1 MDKKQKSALTAC
13 VAALVMT
20 AMLTGCGVT
29 DRIGKRADDT
39 WMGDMFYSDNEKVIL
54 NTYAGNQLNL
64 DASGKALSVVLH
76 IYQLS
81 SLERFAAVS
90 ADDLSAAPQQ
100 ALGNT
105 LIEEREIVL
114 LPDMGQTDIWP
125 LNKATRYVGV
135 AGFFRSDE
143 DSQWKI
149 AFDANSLRQDG
160 IWFSSDGVGVLA
172 DFYSVQAVRGVD
184 VLNVPETQD
193 PLAEPNTPTT
203 PAIPKPVSD
212 IAQKQAT
219 DMANGAVKK
228 TADTKM
234 NSLLEGAK

>member
-1 MDKKQKSALTAC
+1 MDKIQKPALAAC
-13 VAALVMT
+13 VAAVLMT
-20 AMLTGCGVT
+20 LILTGCGVT

-64 DASGKALSVVLH
+64 DASGKPLSLVLH
-76 IYQLS
+76 VYQLS
-81 SLERFAAVS
+81 ALERFAAVS
-90 ADDLSAAPQQ
+90 ADDLSAAPKQ

-105 LIEEREIVL
+105 LIDEREIVL
-114 LPDMGQTDIWP
+114 LPGMGQTDTWP

-149 AFDANSLRQDG
+149 AFDANSLRKDG
-160 IWFSSDGVGVLA
+160 IWFSSDGVRVLA
-172 DFYSVQAVRGVD
+172 DFYSVQAVGGVD
-184 VLNVPETQD
+184 VLNTPKSG
-193 PLAEPNTPTT
+193 EPSTAANTPQA
-203 PAIPKPVSD
+203 PIIPKPVSD
-212 IAQKQAT
+212 MARKQAT

-228 TADTKM
+228 AADTKM

>member
-1 MDKKQKSALTAC
+1 MDKKQKPALAIG

-54 NTYAGNQLNL
+54 STYAGNQLNL
-64 DASGKALSVVLH
+64 DANGKPLSVVLH
-76 IYQLS
+76 VYQLS

-90 ADDLSAAPQQ
+90 ADDLSAAPQK

-114 LPDMGQTDIWP
+114 LPGMGQTDTWP
-125 LNKATRYVGV
+125 LNKAARYVAV

-149 AFDANSLRQDG
+149 AFDANSLRKDG
-160 IWFSSDGVGVLA
+160 IWFSSDGVRVLA
-172 DFYSVQAVRGVD
+172 DFYSVQAVRGMD
-184 VLNVPETQD
+184 VLNTPKGQ
-193 PLAEPNTPTT
+193 EPAAVANP
-203 PAIPKPVSD
+203 PAAPVIPKPISD
-212 IAQKQAT
+212 MAQQQAT
-219 DMANGAVKK
+219 DMASGAVKK
-228 TADTKM
+228 TADTQM

>member
-1 MDKKQKSALTAC
+1 MDKTRISAYATC

-20 AMLTGCGVT
+20 AMLSGCGVT
-29 DRIGKRADDT
+29 ERIGKRADDT
-39 WMGDMFYSDNEKVIL
+39 WMGDMFYGDNEKVIL

-64 DASGKALSVVLH
+64 DADGKPLSVVLH
-76 IYQLS
+76 VYQLS
-81 SLERFAAVS
+81 ALERFAAVS
-90 ADDLSAAPQQ
+90 ADDLSATPKQ

-105 LIEEREIVL
+105 LIDEREIVL
-114 LPDMGQTDIWP
+114 LPGMGQTDTWP

-149 AFDANSLRQDG
+149 AFDANSLRKDG
-160 IWFSSDGVGVLA
+160 IWFSSDGVRVLA
-172 DFYSVQAVRGVD
+172 DFYTVQAVGGVD
-184 VLNVPETQD
+184 VLN
-193 PLAEPNTPTT
+193 TPKTAAPST
-203 PAIPKPVSD
+203 DTAKAPAIPQPISD
-212 IAQKQAT
+212 MAQKQSM

-228 TADTKM
+228 AADAQT

>member
-1 MDKKQKSALTAC
+1 MDKIQKPALAAC
-13 VAALVMT
+13 VAAVLMT
-20 AMLTGCGVT
+20 LILTGCGVT

-64 DASGKALSVVLH
+64 DASGKPLSLVLH
-76 IYQLS
+76 VYQLS
-81 SLERFAAVS
+81 ALERFAAVS
-90 ADDLSAAPQQ
+90 ADDLSAAPKQ

-105 LIEEREIVL
+105 LIDEREIVL
-114 LPDMGQTDIWP
+114 LPGMGQTDTWP

-149 AFDANSLRQDG
+149 AFDANSLRKDG
-160 IWFSSDGVGVLA
+160 IWFSSDGVRVLA
-172 DFYSVQAVRGVD
+172 DFYSVQAVGGVD
-184 VLNVPETQD
+184 VLSTPKSG
-193 PLAEPNTPTT
+193 EPSTAANTPQA
-203 PAIPKPVSD
+203 PIIPKPVSD
-212 IAQKQAT
+212 MARKQAT

-228 TADTKM
+228 AADTKM